1 MRLFLNNSV
10 SSFLKLSFLPRHP
23 LLPCLSA
30 GRCHGDT
37 RENPE
42 RHRVITGRLSKEEAG
57 EHAGATAQFGFI
69 FGCGGTG
76 GHIYPAL
83 ALAHEFALDGHAT
96 MFIGNADSM
105 EERLVSREGYP
116 FLAIQVKKL
125 SRKLHPSLLAFPF
138 FLVNSIVKCVSH
150 LRKHRPD
157 GVICTGGYVSGPVAI
172 AAILLK
178 IPLYFHESNS
188 FPGITTRYLAKR
200 TTITFVCWDFAFKY
214 LKGAPVKMS
223 QIPLMPRKATQMEPE
238 EKLEHFDRSKPII
251 LITGGSQGSLKINE
265 AIDQALDSMLAKGWQ
280 LIWQTGKIGYQTY
293 SSKHQDKQNVHIFAF
308 SPSLPLFYN
317 MADLAISR
325 SGAMTLAEQMDNHTP
340 AILIPLPSSAENH
353 QFYNAKEQEDK
364 GIAICL
370 EQKNLNAQVLIDA
383 VEKILIN
390 REDYRQNLIA
400 LPPNTA
406 RKDICQ
412 QILNSLEVT
421 HAGKNS

>member
-1 MRLFLNNSV
+1 M
-10 SSFLKLSFLPRHP
+10 K
-23 LLPCLSA
+23 
-30 GRCHGDT
+30 
-37 RENPE
+37 
-42 RHRVITGRLSKEEAG
+42 
-57 EHAGATAQFGFI
+57 FI

-83 ALAHEFALDGHAT
+83 ALAHEFALKGHESV
-96 MFIGNADSM
+96 FIGNYDSM
-105 EERLVSREGYP
+105 EERLVKREGYP
-116 FLAIQVKKL
+116 FLPIQVMKL
-125 SRKLHPSLLAFPF
+125 SRKLHLSLLAFPF
-138 FLVNSIVKCVSH
+138 YLGGSIVKCVSY
-150 LRKHRPD
+150 LKAHRPD
-157 GVICTGGYVSGPVAI
+157 GVICTGGYVSGPIAI
-172 AAILLK
+172 AAVLLK

-223 QIPLMPRKATQMEPE
+223 QIPLMPRKEAQMEPE
-238 EKLEHFDRSKPII
+238 EKLEHFDRSEPII

-265 AIDQALDSMLAKGWQ
+265 AIDKALDGMLAKGWQ
-280 LIWQTGKIGYQTY
+280 LIWQTGKTGYQTY
-293 SSKHQDKQNVHIFAF
+293 SSKHQDKAGVHIFAF

-325 SGAMTLAEQMDNHTP
+325 SGAMTLAEQMDNHIP

-370 EQKNLNAQVLIDA
+370 EQKDLNPHVLISA
-383 VEKILIN
+383 VEKILLN
-390 REDYRQNLIA
+390 KDQYRQNLIA
-400 LPPNTA
+400 LPANTA

-412 QILNSLEVT
+412 EILDSLEVT

>member
-1 MRLFLNNSV
+1 M
-10 SSFLKLSFLPRHP
+10 K
-23 LLPCLSA
+23 
-30 GRCHGDT
+30 
-37 RENPE
+37 
-42 RHRVITGRLSKEEAG
+42 
-57 EHAGATAQFGFI
+57 FI

-83 ALAHEFALDGHAT
+83 ALAQEFASDGHKVL
-96 MFIGNADSM
+96 FIGNFDSM
-105 EERLVSREGYP
+105 EERLVKREGYP
-116 FLAIQVKKL
+116 FLPIQVKKL

-138 FLVNSIVKCVSH
+138 FLAASVVKCVH
-150 LRKHRPD
+150 YLKKHRPD

-172 AAILLK
+172 AAVMLK

-188 FPGITTRYLAKR
+188 FPGITTRYLARR

-214 LKGAPVKMS
+214 LKGAPVRMS

-265 AIDQALDSMLAKGWQ
+265 AIDSSLDAMLERGWQ
-280 LIWQTGKIGYQTY
+280 LIWQTGKNGFQTY
-293 SSKHQDKQNVHIFAF
+293 SSKHQNKHNVHIFAF
-308 SPSLPLFYN
+308 SPSLPLFYK

-325 SGAMTLAEQMDNHTP
+325 SGAMTLAEQMDNHIP

-370 EQKNLNAQVLIDA
+370 EQKDLSAKVLIGA
-383 VEKILIN
+383 VERILSN
-390 REDYRQNLIA
+390 KESYKQNLAA

-412 QILNSLEVT
+412 EILDSLEVT